1 MGIQLHKFNPSGTFN
16 SGETEM
22 RKFMTSTLGAILALG
37 VISGSAGAANFTNIA
52 FGISIDVDDALTRQP
67 PLRDIQYF
75 KSQDK
80 SGSLMI
86 KRIHDLTIIDLL
98 EELRDVGYR
107 DMRDGVILGMTG
119 EPIEADIES
128 GRGLLIP
135 VRGRIRGQQIT
146 GVVGAYSGHDGQGF
160 LVIGTAKPE
169 HWAAWEPRMK
179 TMFDSVRF
187 VEIDRKTMVEDW
199 EDLLKGKKLQY
210 KRAQVTTN
218 TPAGSFVGGAAYRDY
233 HLCSDGT
240 VMRKSASVGQ
250 AADQNKAVYSRSM
263 NRSRGTWHVIVSAGV
278 PKLIVRDGPEQKLT
292 LEFEHENFLLSGKP
306 YTITASDL
314 CK

>member
-1 MGIQLHKFNPSGTFN
+1 MI
-16 SGETEM
+16 
-22 RKFMTSTLGAILALG
+22 STLGAILVLVG
-37 VISGSAGAANFTNIA
+37 IAGTADAANFTDIS
-52 FGISIDVDDALTRQP
+52 FGISIDVDDALSKQP
-67 PLRDIQYF
+67 RLRDIQYF
-75 KSQDK
+75 KSQDS

-86 KRIHDLTIIDLL
+86 KRIYDLTIVDFV

-107 DMRDGVILGMTG
+107 DMRDNIILGMTG
-119 EPIEADIES
+119 EPIEAVIES

-169 HWAAWEPRMK
+169 YWTAWEPRMK
-179 TMFDSVRF
+179 TMFESVRF

-199 EDLLKGKKLQY
+199 ENLLKGKKLQH
-210 KRAQVTTN
+210 KRANVTRN
-218 TPAGSFVGGAAYRDY
+218 AEAGAFYGGAAHRDY

-240 VMRKSASVGQ
+240 MMRKSASVGQ
-250 AADQNKAVYSRSM
+250 AEGQNMTIYTRST
-263 NRSRGTWHVIVSAGV
+263 NRSRGTWHVIVSKGAPYLV
-278 PKLIVRDGPEQKLT
+278 VRDGPEKELM
-292 LEFEHENFLLSGKP
+292 LEHEGETFLLNGKP
-306 YTITASDL
+306 YIITDSDL

>member
-1 MGIQLHKFNPSGTFN
+1 
-16 SGETEM
+16 M
-22 RKFMTSTLGAILALG
+22 RKFMTSTLGAILVLA
-37 VISGSAGAANFTNIA
+37 VITGTADAANFTNTS
-52 FGISIDVDDALTRQP
+52 FGISIDVDDALSKQP
-67 PLRDIQYF
+67 LLRDIQYF

-86 KRIHDLTIIDLL
+86 KRIHDLTIVDLL

-107 DMRDGVILGMTG
+107 DMRDGIDLGMTG
-119 EPIEADIES
+119 EPIEVDIES

-135 VRGRIRGQQIT
+135 VGGRIRGQLIT

-169 HWAAWEPRMK
+169 HWATWEPRMK
-179 TMFDSVRF
+179 TMFNSVRF
-187 VEIDRKTMVEDW
+187 VKIDRKAMVEEW
-199 EDLLKGKKLQY
+199 ENRLKGKKLQY
-210 KRAQVTTN
+210 KRANMTGN
-218 TPAGSFVGGAAYRDY
+218 PAAGMVYGGAAHRDY

-250 AADQNKAVYSRSM
+250 VAGQNMTVYGRSM
-263 NRSRGTWHVIVSAGV
+263 NRSRGTWHVIVSQRE
-278 PKLIVRDGPEQKLT
+278 PYLIVRDGPEQELKL
-292 LEFEHENFLLSGKP
+292 EDAGDNFLLNGKP
-306 YTITASDL
+306 YIITASDL